1 MVHFPFLNMK
11 IFANDLFILLFWPST
26 LQTEILYYTKNKIS
40 TIYILSISI
49 MRIMW
54 FPCIS
59 IKAVKSKGNVKA
71 KLVVFPHLMIQ
82 IKLQC
87 TTYIRY
93 IYQHIIHI
101 PLASGEIARIFL
113 LSIMTTKCTPSN
125 IHKSILHGILN
136 HIIA

>member
-11 IFANDLFILLFWPST
+11 IFANDFLYIYFDLLHYKQKFCT
-26 LQTEILYYTKNKIS
+26 AQKIS
-40 TIYILSISI
+40 TIYILSIS
-49 MRIMW
+49 IMW

>member
-1 MVHFPFLNMK
+1 
-11 IFANDLFILLFWPST
+11 
-26 LQTEILYYTKNKIS
+26 
-40 TIYILSISI
+40 
-49 MRIMW
+49 MW

-59 IKAVKSKGNVKA
+59 IKAVKSKGNVKE

-87 TTYIRY
+87 TYIRY
-93 IYQHIIHI
+93 IYQHIIYI

-125 IHKSILHGILN
+125 IHKSMMVF
-136 HIIA
+136 